1 MSKGPSSKS
10 DLIVDQR
17 QLLAG
22 IREYFQTPAEMRGNV
37 QSMKSLAE
45 HLGCGVQDLHRAMSL
60 NPEMG
65 SDILQGVALAGAVQ
79 IPRVLYKLME
89 AIEAGSIKAAEIYL
103 DFIRKTIQDERL
115 MQMSSK
121 ASEDLTKVLGNV
133 GTQVDML
140 LQAAEQSTP
149 EEARSRLNS
158 VVAHSPDGLRARTT
172 VALEADRTIAKAEV
186 IEDET

>member
-79 IPRVLYKLME
+79 IPRVLYNLME
-89 AIEAGSIKAAEIYL
+89 AIEAGIIKAPDIYL
-103 DFIRKTIQDERL
+103 DSIRQTTQDERL
-115 MQMSSK
+115 MQMSTP
-121 ASEDLTKVLGNV
+121 ASEDLTPRWGMQLLTRICYYPRHINPLPTKV
-133 GTQVDML
+133 
-140 LQAAEQSTP
+140 
-149 EEARSRLNS
+149 RSRLNS
-158 VVAHSPDGLRARTT
+158 VPPSFSISLKGPALVVAFGF
-172 VALEADRTIAKAEV
+172 
-186 IEDET
+186 

>member
-121 ASEDLTKVLGNV
+121 ASEDLTKVLEPSFVNSGVYAWITTLNRISL
-133 GTQVDML
+133 THTWLILYMMNC
-140 LQAAEQSTP
+140 STK
-149 EEARSRLNS
+149 S
-158 VVAHSPDGLRARTT
+158 T
-172 VALEADRTIAKAEV
+172 
-186 IEDET
+186 